1 LSGSATSGGGGSIF
15 VDSATSESVPLPDL
29 SSDFLES
36 LPDEV
41 LSGGF
46 PDFVAEP
53 NPTVPLSRAFAT
65 DDLVSDFLATEGVVL
80 EDFVLDDFVSADFGL
95 VESFR
100 GNFARDRILVAG
112 FFLSDLA
119 FAMA

>member
-1 LSGSATSGGGGSIF
+1 
-15 VDSATSESVPLPDL
+15 
-29 SSDFLES
+29 
-36 LPDEV
+36 
-41 LSGGF
+41 
-46 PDFVAEP
+46 
-53 NPTVPLSRAFAT
+53 
-65 DDLVSDFLATEGVVL
+65 LATEGVVL